1 MYTNDD
7 NEIIPREEVKTIL
20 VVEDDFEQANIVRN
34 YLESENYSVLL
45 SRDGISGLEQAR
57 KNSPDLIVLD
67 VMLPGLNGI
76 DFCREI
82 RKEKDIPI
90 IMVTALGS
98 EESTLAGFDVGA
110 DDYLSKPYRPREL
123 VARIGALIRRYR
135 RVEERSNVMT
145 VAGLEVD
152 ISRHEARVDNVEIVL
167 SAREF
172 ELLLV
177 LIAEPGRVFSRAQ
190 LLEHAFGF
198 DYQGLDRTVDA
209 HVGNLREK
217 LGDDPRSPRFIETV
231 YGVGYRIIDA

>member
-1 MYTNDD
+1 MYTNDN
-7 NEIIPREEVKTIL
+7 NEIISREEVKTIL
-20 VVEDDFEQANIVRN
+20 VVEDDFDQANIVRN

-123 VARIGALIRRYR
+123 VARIGALIRRYK
-135 RVEERSNVMT
+135 RVEQRSNIMT

-152 ISRHEARVDNVEIVL
+152 IPRHGVRVDNVEIIL

-172 ELLLV
+172 ELLVV

-209 HVGNLREK
+209 HIGNLRDK
-217 LGDDPRSPRFIETV
+217 LGDDSRYPRFIETL